1 MIRRAYPSELYLCTT
16 LVRDTVEHGRI
27 EVDAIVYFDA
37 RMTGPGY
44 RGNYYHPP
52 ESPEY
57 ECTFS
62 TADLDGANDDAPGPL
77 TAIEVQ
83 TLRTWFE
90 KQDRAA
96 YECANDNFDR
106 EAI

>member
-1 MIRRAYPSELYLCTT
+1 MIRRAYPTELYLCTT
-16 LVRDTVEHGRI
+16 LVREVEGEPV

-37 RMTGPGY
+37 RMTSRGS

-52 ESPEY
+52 EAPEY
-57 ECTFS
+57 ECTFRA
-62 TADLDGANDDAPGPL
+62 ADLDGVPADAPHPL
-77 TAIEVQ
+77 TAIEVE

-90 KQDRAA
+90 AQDRAA

-106 EAI
+106 G